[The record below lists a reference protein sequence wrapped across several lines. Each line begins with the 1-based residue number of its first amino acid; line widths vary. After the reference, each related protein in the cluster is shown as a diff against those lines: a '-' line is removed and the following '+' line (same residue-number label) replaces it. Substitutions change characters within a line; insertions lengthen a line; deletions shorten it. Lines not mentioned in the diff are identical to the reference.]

1 MQIDG
6 TLNKLSTV
14 STMHMKFSSCYEIIN
29 KKGRWKDM
37 LEVMC
42 NDVER
47 AIFGKQ
53 SSILFFTLL
62 VLINL
67 FLTAA

>member
-1 MQIDG
+1 
-6 TLNKLSTV
+6 
-14 STMHMKFSSCYEIIN
+14 
-29 KKGRWKDM
+29 M

-42 NDVER
+42 DDVER
-47 AIFGKQ
+47 TIFGKQ